1 MLQYFPGTV
10 TEKNGRSAKE
20 LFEDVFEKND
30 GIMLMT
36 VRNITGLDTPTLQN
50 WVHRGWVKRPVHKK
64 YSVDH
69 LARIL
74 IINALRPVTSMENIA
89 TVLNTV
95 CGSVDGSREGIVSD
109 ALFYEYFVDASERV
123 EYGELEPGSDIDKTV
138 SETIADYDAPNPV
151 AKDLLHR
158 CIRIF
163 VLFIASE
170 LLRGRA
176 NSAIAE
182 LN

>member
-138 SETIADYDAPNPV
+138 SETIAD
-151 AKDLLHR
+151 
-158 CIRIF
+158 
-163 VLFIASE
+163 
-170 LLRGRA
+170 
-176 NSAIAE
+176 
-182 LN
+182 

>member
-1 MLQYFPGTV
+1 MLYFPGTI
-10 TEKNGRSAKE
+10 TKKDGRSAKD
-20 LFEDVFEKND
+20 LFTDIFSDSD

-50 WVHRGWVKRPVHKK
+50 WVHRGWVKRPSHKK

-74 IINALRPVTSMENIA
+74 IVNALRSVTSMENISK
-89 TVLNTV
+89 VLDCV
-95 CGSVDGSREGIVSD
+95 CGSVDGTKKGIVSE
-109 ALFYEYFVDASERV
+109 ALFYEYFVDASEKV

-138 SETIADYDAPNPV
+138 SETISCFDSTAVED
-151 AKDLLHR
+151 KEKLHR

-170 LLRGRA
+170 LLRSRA
-176 NSAIAE
+176 NASIKE
-182 LN
+182 L

>member
-69 LARIL
+69 LARIQ
-74 IINALRPVTSMENIA
+74 IGR
-89 TVLNTV
+89 
-95 CGSVDGSREGIVSD
+95 
-109 ALFYEYFVDASERV
+109 ASCRERV
-123 EYGELEPGSDIDKTV
+123 
-138 SETIADYDAPNPV
+138 
-151 AKDLLHR
+151 
-158 CIRIF
+158 
-163 VLFIASE
+163 
-170 LLRGRA
+170 
-176 NSAIAE
+176 
-182 LN
+182 

>member
-1 MLQYFPGTV
+1 
-10 TEKNGRSAKE
+10 
-20 LFEDVFEKND
+20 
-30 GIMLMT
+30 
-36 VRNITGLDTPTLQN
+36 
-50 WVHRGWVKRPVHKK
+50 
-64 YSVDH
+64 
-69 LARIL
+69 
-74 IINALRPVTSMENIA
+74 MENIA

-138 SETIADYDAPNPV
+138 SETIADYDAPNPE